1 MDNLNWKPAKPPTKK
16 AVKALTKDTGLT
28 ELVARIL
35 VQRGVSSLEGAENFL
50 KPKLED
56 LHDPEL
62 MLNMKKAVN
71 RIHKAIT
78 VSYTHLTLPT
88 NREV

>member
-16 AVKALTKDTGLT
+16 AVKALIKDTGLT

-50 KPKLED
+50 KPK
-56 LHDPEL
+56 
-62 MLNMKKAVN
+62 A
-71 RIHKAIT
+71 RR
-78 VSYTHLTLPT
+78 SS
-88 NREV
+88 RS

>member
-1 MDNLNWKPAKPPTKK
+1 MEACKTPTKK
-16 AVKALTKDTGLT
+16 AVKALIKDTGLT

-62 MLNMKKAVN
+62 MLNMK
-71 RIHKAIT
+71 R
-78 VSYTHLTLPT
+78 P
-88 NREV
+88 